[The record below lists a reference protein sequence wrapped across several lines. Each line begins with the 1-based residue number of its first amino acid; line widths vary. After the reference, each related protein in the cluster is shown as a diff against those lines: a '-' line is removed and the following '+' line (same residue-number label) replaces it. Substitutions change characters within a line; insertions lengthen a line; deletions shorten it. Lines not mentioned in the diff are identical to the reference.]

1 MNTFKKVG
9 LTALGTSLI
18 ATSAFSA
25 DLAVTGGAS
34 ITFAGTSGNATG
46 NGFTMND
53 EITFSGSGE
62 MDNGWTVSVSMQLDN
77 NAEDASAE
85 STFDNRSITIG
96 MGDMGTLSF
105 VGHGGSAAMG
115 NVDDMTPAVYGESW
129 DILPA
134 GDKGVATPAG
144 AIASATDDNSWFY
157 TNSSLMDGLSV
168 SLSYVPASSREAQS
182 STDWAVAYTGIDGLT
197 IGFAQGEDNSSSTTA
212 NHLDLTT
219 AYVVYAYGPVTVGY
233 QASEA
238 DGSTTALSD
247 DFTAVG
253 VTYAV
258 SEDLSIGYNE
268 STYDFGDQAL
278 DQENTALGFSYTTGG
293 MTISGAMVEESNRNG
308 SSAAV
313 NDVEGYEVAVSF
325 AF

>member
-18 ATSAFSA
+18 ATSAFAA

-34 ITFAGTSGNATG
+34 ITFAGTEGNSTG
-46 NGFTMND
+46 NGFSMND

-62 MDNGWTVSVSMQLDN
+62 LDNGWTVAVSMQLDN

-115 NVDDMTPAVYGESW
+115 NVDDMVPAVYGEAW
-129 DILPA
+129 DILGA
-134 GDKGVATPAG
+134 NDKGAASSG
-144 AIASATDDNSWFY
+144 SIASATDDNSWFY
-157 TNSSLMDGLSV
+157 SNSSLMDGLTV
-168 SLSYVPASSREAQS
+168 SLSYVPSDNSGGVES

-197 IGFAQGEDNSSSTTA
+197 LGVAQGENNSGASAT
-212 NHLDLTT
+212 HLDLTT
-219 AYVVYAYGPVTVGY
+219 AYAIYAYGPVTVGY
-233 QASEA
+233 QVSEA
-238 DGSTTALSD
+238 DGTTTALSD
-247 DFTAVG
+247 DFTAMG
-253 VTYAV
+253 ITYAV
-258 SEDLSIGYNE
+258 TEDLSIGYNA
-268 STYDFGDQAL
+268 TVYDHGDQAV
-278 DQENTALGFSYTTGG
+278 DEEAHSIGFSYTSGG
-293 MTISGAMVEESNRNG
+293 MTISGAMAEEENLGG
-308 SSAAV
+308 STAAV
-313 NDVEGYEVAVSF
+313 NDLKGYEIAVSF